1 MFTGIIKGVAKV
13 TSISAGSG
21 GGKLVVDAGDL
32 VADPEIGESIALD
45 GVCLTLTEYRGTNL
59 SFDISAETIKRTAF
73 TNASPG
79 TKLNLERAMELG
91 GRLGGHL
98 VSGHIDEVGHVT
110 NIKKMLTGSEISIGG
125 VSTKYAI
132 EKGSIA
138 INGISLT
145 IAEVSQN
152 GITIAVIPHTLKNTT
167 LQGLTVGRLVNL
179 EYDMIGKYVESFVKT
194 DNKGLDENFLR
205 KHGF

>member
-1 MFTGIIKGVAKV
+1 M
-13 TSISAGSG
+13 
-21 GGKLVVDAGDL
+21 
-32 VADPEIGESIALD
+32 
-45 GVCLTLTEYRGTNL
+45 
-59 SFDISAETIKRTAF
+59 
-73 TNASPG
+73 
-79 TKLNLERAMELG
+79 
-91 GRLGGHL
+91 
-98 VSGHIDEVGHVT
+98 SGHIDEVGHVT